1 LRSFLAGGPLV
12 YFFNFFDSFFDPQD
26 NVSCLA
32 AGPAGDG
39 VFASGSWDKTVR
51 VWRNNECTQ
60 VLRGHELAVW
70 AVLILDNG
78 DIVSAAADKT
88 IKVHTIRRPY
98 IRLAASY
105 IYDQHVSTWDILK
118 KQQSP

>member
-1 LRSFLAGGPLV
+1 LLIHAFELECASLSIFSCWRPPFT
-12 YFFNFFDSFFDPQD
+12 FFNTFFGSQD

-32 AGPAGDG
+32 AGPGGDG

-88 IKVHTIRRPY
+88 IKVRRPY
-98 IRLAASY
+98 MLQVNTAI
-105 IYDQHVSTWDILK
+105 D
-118 KQQSP
+118 